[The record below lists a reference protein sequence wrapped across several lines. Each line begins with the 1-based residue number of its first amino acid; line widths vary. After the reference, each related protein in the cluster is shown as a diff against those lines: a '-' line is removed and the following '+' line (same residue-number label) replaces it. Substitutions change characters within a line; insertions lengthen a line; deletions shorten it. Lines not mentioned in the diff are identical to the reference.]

1 MRKGLLIVGL
11 GVAIVGATFIAT
23 LVSLPPPPS
32 QIAASTLDFPYILD
46 NSSKTSKI
54 SPADASSATV
64 YFSWVSDYPIAVSLY
79 DGVPCALG
87 NRTCPPT
94 PALVSWAENSSG
106 DWNSS
111 GRVNLPV
118 YVVLINNGSTPVTVS
133 GTVVA
138 TYVPSTPYLPTWS
151 LVALVTG
158 AIVLLGIGAVAIF
171 LGLFLPGGVYTRPPA
186 HPPESIAE
194 DDRFLAELVESD
206 EESGPPGHVP

>member
-32 QIAASTLDFPYILD
+32 QISASTLDFPYILT

-54 SPADASSATV
+54 TPADAPSATM
-64 YFSWVSDYPIAVSLY
+64 YFSWVSDYSIAVSLY
-79 DGVPCALG
+79 DAVPCAPG
-87 NRTCPPT
+87 NRSCTST
-94 PALVSWAENSSG
+94 PALVSWVENSSG

-111 GRVNLPV
+111 GRVDLPV
-118 YVVLINNGSTPVTVS
+118 YVVLTNNGSTPVTVS

-171 LGLFLPGGVYTRPPA
+171 LGLFLPGGVYARPPSS
-186 HPPESIAE
+186 PPESIAE
-194 DDRFLAELVESD
+194 DDRFLAELEESE